1 MNTGK
6 RTLFLSKSSWCSLVT
21 ALGIVLV
28 AVVAWAS
35 GSEGAEHAA
44 DHKAEMIDFAWR
56 VANFAVLLFILYKLM
71 WKKITVFFSG
81 RREEIKTSLEEAE
94 VVKAEAEKK
103 FKEYDGK
110 IKKAEEEIQNISAMI
125 KAQGEEEKKRII
137 ADAARAAEKM
147 KEDAKARM
155 EQELKKAKNELRL
168 EASELAVQM
177 AEDILKK
184 KVTKEDHESMV
195 REYLDRMVKKN

>member
-1 MNTGK
+1 MSTGK
-6 RTLFLSKSSWCSLVT
+6 RPLFLNTSAWCSVVT
-21 ALGIVLV
+21 VLGIVGF
-28 AVVAWAS
+28 AAIAWAA
-35 GSEGAEHAA
+35 GGGEEV
-44 DHKAEMIDFAWR
+44 DLKAQLIDFAWR
-56 VANFAVLLFILYKLM
+56 IVNFIILLYILYKLM
-71 WKKITVFFSG
+71 WKKMKSFFAG
-81 RREEIKTSLEEAE
+81 RREGIQSSLDEAE
-94 VVKAEAEKK
+94 VVKADAEKK
-103 FKEYDGK
+103 FKEYDEK
-110 IKKAEEEIQNISAMI
+110 IKKAEEEIQGISAMI

-137 ADAARAAEKM
+137 ADAERASVKM

-184 KVTKEDHESMV
+184 KVTKEDHEGMV

>member
-1 MNTGK
+1 MSTGK
-6 RTLFLSKSSWCSLVT
+6 RTLFLNTSAWCSLVT

-28 AVVAWAS
+28 AAVAWAA
-35 GSEGAEHAA
+35 GAEEHV
-44 DHKAEMIDFAWR
+44 DTKAQLIDFAWR
-56 VANFAVLLFILYKLM
+56 IVNFAILLFILYKLM
-71 WKKITVFFSG
+71 WKKMKGFFAG
-81 RREEIKTSLEEAE
+81 RREGIKASLEEAE
-94 VVKAEAEKK
+94 VVKADAEKK
-103 FKEYDGK
+103 FKEYDEK
-110 IKKAEEEIQNISAMI
+110 IKKAEEEIQGISEMI

-137 ADAARAAEKM
+137 ADAERASVKM

>member
-1 MNTGK
+1 MSTGK
-6 RTLFLSKSSWCSLVT
+6 RTLFLNTSAWCSLVT

-28 AVVAWAS
+28 AAFAWAA
-35 GSEGAEHAA
+35 GGGEEV
-44 DHKAEMIDFAWR
+44 DTKAQLIDFAWR
-56 VANFAVLLFILYKLM
+56 IVNFIILLYILYKLM
-71 WKKITVFFSG
+71 WKKMKSFFAG
-81 RREEIKTSLEEAE
+81 RREGIKASLEEAE
-94 VVKAEAEKK
+94 VVKADAEKK
-103 FKEYDGK
+103 FKEYDEK
-110 IKKAEEEIQNISAMI
+110 IKKAEEEIQGISAMI
-125 KAQGEEEKKRII
+125 KDQGEEEKKRII
-137 ADAARAAEKM
+137 ADAERASVKM

-184 KVTKEDHESMV
+184 KVTKEDHEGMV

>member
-1 MNTGK
+1 MSTGK
-6 RTLFLSKSSWCSLVT
+6 RTLFLNTSAWCSLVT

-28 AVVAWAS
+28 AAVAWAA
-35 GSEGAEHAA
+35 GGGEEHVDTRAQL
-44 DHKAEMIDFAWR
+44 IDFAWR
-56 VANFAVLLFILYKLM
+56 IVNFAILLFILYKLM
-71 WKKITVFFSG
+71 WKKMKGFFAS
-81 RREEIKTSLEEAE
+81 RREGIKASLEEAE
-94 VVKAEAEKK
+94 VVKADAEKK
-103 FKEYDGK
+103 FKEYDEK
-110 IKKAEEEIQNISAMI
+110 IKKAEEEIQGISAMI

-137 ADAARAAEKM
+137 ADAERASVKM

-155 EQELKKAKNELRL
+155 DQELKKAKNELRL

>member
-1 MNTGK
+1 MSTGK
-6 RTLFLSKSSWCSLVT
+6 RTLFLNTSAWCSLVT

-28 AVVAWAS
+28 AAVAWAA
-35 GSEGAEHAA
+35 GGGEEHV
-44 DHKAEMIDFAWR
+44 DTKAQLIDFAWR
-56 VANFAVLLFILYKLM
+56 IVNFAILLFILYKLM
-71 WKKITVFFSG
+71 WKKMKGFFAG
-81 RREEIKTSLEEAE
+81 RREGIKASLEEAE
-94 VVKAEAEKK
+94 VVKADAEKK
-103 FKEYDGK
+103 FKEYDEK
-110 IKKAEEEIQNISAMI
+110 IKKAEEEIQGISEMI

-137 ADAARAAEKM
+137 ADAGRAAEKM

-155 EQELKKAKNELRL
+155 DQELKKAKNELRL

>member
-1 MNTGK
+1 MSTGK
-6 RTLFLSKSSWCSLVT
+6 RTLFLSTSAWCSVGT

-28 AVVAWAS
+28 AAVAWAA
-35 GSEGAEHAA
+35 GGGEEV
-44 DHKAEMIDFAWR
+44 DTKAQLIDFAWR
-56 VANFAVLLFILYKLM
+56 IVNFIILLYILYKLM
-71 WKKITVFFSG
+71 WKKMKSFFAG
-81 RREEIKTSLEEAE
+81 RREGIKASLEEAE
-94 VVKAEAEKK
+94 VVKADAEKK
-103 FKEYDGK
+103 FKEYDEK
-110 IKKAEEEIQNISAMI
+110 IKKAEEEIQGISAMI
-125 KAQGEEEKKRII
+125 KDQGEEEKKRII
-137 ADAARAAEKM
+137 ADAERASVKM

>member
-1 MNTGK
+1 MNTGE
-6 RTLFLSKSSWCSLVT
+6 RTPFVSNSAWCSLVT
-21 ALGIVLV
+21 VLAIVLV

-35 GSEGAEHAA
+35 GGGGEAAA
-44 DHKAEMIDFAWR
+44 DHKAEMIDFGWR

-71 WKKITVFFSG
+71 WKKITVFFGG
-81 RREEIKTSLEEAE
+81 RREEIKASLEEAE
-94 VVKAEAEKK
+94 VVKADAEKK
-103 FKEYDGK
+103 FKEYDEK

-125 KAQGEEEKKRII
+125 KAQGEEEKVRII
-137 ADAARAAEKM
+137 ADAGRAAEKM

-155 EQELKKAKNELRL
+155 EHELKKAKNELRL

-184 KVTKEDHESMV
+184 KVTKEDHENMV

>member
-1 MNTGK
+1 MSTGK
-6 RTLFLSKSSWCSLVT
+6 RTLFLSTSAWCSVGT

-28 AVVAWAS
+28 AAVAWAA
-35 GSEGAEHAA
+35 GGGEEHV
-44 DHKAEMIDFAWR
+44 DTKAQLIDFAWR
-56 VANFAVLLFILYKLM
+56 IVNFAILLFILYKLM
-71 WKKITVFFSG
+71 WKKMKGFFAG
-81 RREEIKTSLEEAE
+81 RREGIKASLEEAE
-94 VVKAEAEKK
+94 VVKADAEKK
-103 FKEYDGK
+103 FKEYDEK
-110 IKKAEEEIQNISAMI
+110 IKKAEEEIQGISEMI

-137 ADAARAAEKM
+137 ADAERASVKM

>member
-1 MNTGK
+1 MSTGK
-6 RTLFLSKSSWCSLVT
+6 RTLFLSTSAWCSLVT

-28 AVVAWAS
+28 AAVAWAA
-35 GSEGAEHAA
+35 GAEEHV
-44 DHKAEMIDFAWR
+44 DTKAQLIDFAWR
-56 VANFAVLLFILYKLM
+56 IVNFAILLFILYKLM
-71 WKKITVFFSG
+71 WKKMKSFFAG
-81 RREEIKTSLEEAE
+81 RREGIKASLEEAE
-94 VVKAEAEKK
+94 VVKADAEKK
-103 FKEYDGK
+103 FKEYDEK
-110 IKKAEEEIQNISAMI
+110 IKKAEEEIQGISAMI

-137 ADAARAAEKM
+137 ADAERASVKM
-147 KEDAKARM
+147 KEDAQARM

-184 KVTKEDHESMV
+184 KVTKEDHEGMV

>member
-1 MNTGK
+1 MSTGK
-6 RTLFLSKSSWCSLVT
+6 RPLFLNTSAWCSVVT
-21 ALGIVLV
+21 VLGIVGF
-28 AVVAWAS
+28 AAIAWAA
-35 GSEGAEHAA
+35 GGGEEV
-44 DHKAEMIDFAWR
+44 DLKAQLIDFAWR
-56 VANFAVLLFILYKLM
+56 IVNFIILLYILYKLM
-71 WKKITVFFSG
+71 WKKMKSFFAG
-81 RREEIKTSLEEAE
+81 RREGIQASLDEAE
-94 VVKAEAEKK
+94 VVKADAEKK
-103 FKEYDGK
+103 FKEYDEK
-110 IKKAEEEIQNISAMI
+110 IKKAEEEIQGISAMI

-137 ADAARAAEKM
+137 ADAERASVKM

-184 KVTKEDHESMV
+184 KVTKEDHEGMV

>member
-1 MNTGK
+1 MSTGK
-6 RTLFLSKSSWCSLVT
+6 RTLFLNTSAWCSLVT

-28 AVVAWAS
+28 AAVAWAA
-35 GSEGAEHAA
+35 GGGEEHV
-44 DHKAEMIDFAWR
+44 DTKAQLIDFAWR
-56 VANFAVLLFILYKLM
+56 IVNFAILLFILYKLM
-71 WKKITVFFSG
+71 WKKMKGFFAG
-81 RREEIKTSLEEAE
+81 RREGIKASLEEAE
-94 VVKAEAEKK
+94 VVKADAEKK
-103 FKEYDGK
+103 FKEYDEK
-110 IKKAEEEIQNISAMI
+110 IKKAEEEIQGISEMI

-137 ADAARAAEKM
+137 ADAERASVKM

-155 EQELKKAKNELRL
+155 DQELKKAKNELRL

>member
-1 MNTGK
+1 MVQRGDGS
-6 RTLFLSKSSWCSLVT
+6 RDHR
-21 ALGIVLV
+21 V
-28 AVVAWAS
+28 AAVAWAA
-35 GSEGAEHAA
+35 GGGEQV
-44 DHKAEMIDFAWR
+44 DLKAQLIDFAWR
-56 VANFAVLLFILYKLM
+56 IVNFAILLYILYKLM
-71 WKKITVFFSG
+71 WKKMKSFFAG
-81 RREEIKTSLEEAE
+81 RREGIQASLEEAE
-94 VVKAEAEKK
+94 VVKADAEKK
-103 FKEYDGK
+103 FKEYDEK
-110 IKKAEEEIQNISAMI
+110 IKKAEEEIQGISAMI

-137 ADAARAAEKM
+137 ADAERASVKM

-184 KVTKEDHESMV
+184 KVTKEDHEGMV

>member
-1 MNTGK
+1 MSTGK
-6 RTLFLSKSSWCSLVT
+6 RTLFLNTSAWCSLVT

-28 AVVAWAS
+28 AAVAWAA
-35 GSEGAEHAA
+35 GGGEEV
-44 DHKAEMIDFAWR
+44 DTKAQLIDFAWR
-56 VANFAVLLFILYKLM
+56 IVNFIILLYILYKLM
-71 WKKITVFFSG
+71 WKKMKSFFAG
-81 RREEIKTSLEEAE
+81 RREGIKASLEEAE
-94 VVKAEAEKK
+94 VVKADAEKK
-103 FKEYDGK
+103 FKEYDEK
-110 IKKAEEEIQNISAMI
+110 IKKAEEEIQGISAMI
-125 KAQGEEEKKRII
+125 KDQGEEEKKRII
-137 ADAARAAEKM
+137 ADAERASVKM

-184 KVTKEDHESMV
+184 KVTKEDHEGMV

>member
-1 MNTGK
+1 MNSGEKK
-6 RTLFLSKSSWCSLVT
+6 RFLGPSGWVGALTTMAFVLISVT
-21 ALGIVLV
+21 V
-28 AVVAWAS
+28 WAA
-35 GSEGAEHAA
+35 GGEEHV
-44 DHKAEMIDFAWR
+44 DTKAQLIDFAWR
-56 VANFAVLLFILYKLM
+56 IANFAVLLFILYKLM
-71 WKKITVFFSG
+71 WKKMKTFFAG
-81 RREEIKTSLEEAE
+81 RREGIKASLEEAE

-110 IKKAEEEIQNISAMI
+110 LKKAEEEIQGISAMI
-125 KAQGEEEKKRII
+125 KAQGEEEKVRII
-137 ADAARAAEKM
+137 ADAERSAVKM

-155 EQELKKAKNELRL
+155 DQELKKARNELRL

>member
-1 MNTGK
+1 MNRGK
-6 RTLFLSKSSWCSLVT
+6 RTLFLSKSAWCSLVT

-28 AVVAWAS
+28 AVVAWAA
-35 GSEGAEHAA
+35 GDGGEHAA

-71 WKKITVFFSG
+71 WKKIKVFFGG
-81 RREEIKTSLEEAE
+81 RREEIKASLEEAE
-94 VVKAEAEKK
+94 VVKADAEKK
-103 FKEYDGK
+103 FKEYDEK
-110 IKKAEEEIQNISAMI
+110 IKKAEDEIQNISAMI

-137 ADAARAAEKM
+137 ADAERAAVKM

-155 EQELKKAKNELRL
+155 EHELKKAKNELRL

-177 AEDILKK
+177 AEDILEEEGHK
-184 KVTKEDHESMV
+184 
-195 REYLDRMVKKN
+195 RRP

>member
-1 MNTGK
+1 MNKGE
-6 RTLFLSKSSWCSLVT
+6 RTLFLSRYKLCLVT
-21 ALGIVLV
+21 ALGIILV

-35 GSEGAEHAA
+35 GEGGEHAA
-44 DHKAEMIDFAWR
+44 DHKAEMIDFGWR
-56 VANFAVLLFILYKLM
+56 ILNFVILLFILYKLM
-71 WKKITVFFSG
+71 WKKIAVFFSG
-81 RREEIKTSLEEAE
+81 RREEIKASLEEAA
-94 VVKAEAEKK
+94 VVKADAEKK
-103 FKEYDGK
+103 FKEYDEK

-125 KAQGEEEKKRII
+125 KAQGEEEKVRII
-137 ADAARAAEKM
+137 ADAGRAAEKM

-155 EQELKKAKNELRL
+155 ENELKKAKNELRQ

-184 KVTKEDHESMV
+184 KVTKEDHENMV

>member
-1 MNTGK
+1 MSNGK
-6 RTLFLSKSSWCSLVT
+6 RTLFLNKSAWCSL
-21 ALGIVLV
+21 AMAFGIVLI

-35 GSEGAEHAA
+35 GEGGEHAT
-44 DHKAEMIDFAWR
+44 DHKAELIDFGWR
-56 VANFAVLLFILYKLM
+56 VGNFLILLFILYKLM
-71 WKKITVFFSG
+71 WKKMKSFFAG
-81 RREEIKTSLEEAE
+81 RREGIKASLEEAE
-94 VVKAEAEKK
+94 VVKADAEKK
-103 FKEYDGK
+103 FKEYDEK
-110 IKKAEEEIQNISAMI
+110 IKKAEEEIQGISAMI

-137 ADAARAAEKM
+137 SDAGRTAEKM

>member
-1 MNTGK
+1 MSTGK
-6 RTLFLSKSSWCSLVT
+6 RTLFLNTSAWCSLAT

-28 AVVAWAS
+28 AAVAWAA
-35 GSEGAEHAA
+35 GGGEEV
-44 DHKAEMIDFAWR
+44 DTKAQLIDFAWR
-56 VANFAVLLFILYKLM
+56 IVNFIILLYILYKLR
-71 WKKITVFFSG
+71 WKKMKGFFAG
-81 RREEIKTSLEEAE
+81 RREGIKASLEEAE
-94 VVKAEAEKK
+94 VVKADAEKK
-103 FKEYDGK
+103 FKEYDEK
-110 IKKAEEEIQNISAMI
+110 IKKAEEEIQGISAMI
-125 KAQGEEEKKRII
+125 KDQGEEEKKRII
-137 ADAARAAEKM
+137 ADAERASVKM

-184 KVTKEDHESMV
+184 KVTKEDHEGMV

>member
-1 MNTGK
+1 MNRGV
-6 RTLFLSKSSWCSLVT
+6 RTLFLNKSAWCSVAM
-21 ALGIVLV
+21 ALGIVGV
-28 AVVAWAS
+28 AAVAWAA
-35 GSEGAEHAA
+35 GGGGEGG
-44 DHKAEMIDFAWR
+44 DHKAMMIDFGWR
-56 VANFAVLLFILYKLM
+56 ILNFAILMFILYKLM
-71 WKKITVFFSG
+71 WKKMKSFFAG
-81 RREEIKTSLEEAE
+81 RREGIKASLEEAE

-103 FKEYDGK
+103 FKEYDEK
-110 IKKAEEEIQNISAMI
+110 IKKAEEEIQGISAMI

-137 ADAARAAEKM
+137 ADAERASVKM

-168 EASELAVQM
+168 EASDLAVQM